1 MQSLDT
7 SAVADDRPDARYPA
21 RRRHV
26 LAAGLGAVAA
36 ALVFLLVRGS
46 LIDDAYITLS
56 YARNLAEHLHW
67 GLTEYRTA
75 NSATSPLNVLVLG
88 AAAFVVRDAVW
99 GLGLVFVL
107 LTAAQA
113 WGLSRLAGAAR
124 LGPVTVA
131 LGVGMVLLSPLM
143 LSVVGMEMALAAALL
158 VWLTVAAV
166 EDRPALFGVLTGA
179 LVLTR
184 LDLGVFPL
192 VLLLAVGAMRRRAVR
207 VVLVA
212 AATVAPWFVFS
223 WIALGAL
230 VPDTLVIKTV
240 TSAGWG
246 PWAFGNG
253 PGLYLDV
260 YPAAT
265 AVTALPVLLGLVALL
280 AWPATRAW
288 RRPRWAGLGAVAA
301 LGLGGVLHYAAYSLL
316 APPPYHWYYA
326 PSVIALTLV
335 AAVAAGTAGRGDPR
349 SGSSPEPGRRPAT
362 PALVWAT
369 AGVLVLAAD
378 VGFAAQ
384 RPLPW
389 TQVPIMTNW
398 ATAAQYET
406 AGTAIGE
413 RVGEE
418 VVRSPGEIGTLAYY
432 CRCDIVDL
440 FSDRGTLQPMIDQRE
455 REAGPLMRWLLQLN
469 FANLDPA
476 PAAVPTQAVIWVGGP
491 EAADAPWPV
500 DSNWRG
506 PGALDLVPVGP

>member
-1 MQSLDT
+1 VQALDS
-7 SAVADDRPDARYPA
+7 SAVVDDRPDTRRPA
-21 RRRHV
+21 RRH
-26 LAAGLGAVAA
+26 LIAA
-36 ALVFLLVRGS
+36 ALGALAAAVVFLIVRGS

-67 GLTEYRTA
+67 GLTEGRTA

-88 AAAFVVRDAVW
+88 AATFVVRDAVW

-113 WGLSRLAGAAR
+113 WGLSRLAEAAR
-124 LGPVTVA
+124 LGPITVV
-131 LGVGMVLLSPLM
+131 LGVLMVLLSPLM

-166 EDRPALFGVLTGA
+166 EDRPAWFGVLTAA

-192 VLLLAVGAMRRRAVR
+192 VLLLAVGAMRRHAVR

-212 AATVAPWFVFS
+212 AATAAPWFVFS
-223 WIALGAL
+223 WVALGAL

-246 PWAFGNG
+246 PWSFGNG
-253 PGLYLDV
+253 PGLYAGV
-260 YPAAT
+260 FPTATRIAA
-265 AVTALPVLLGLVALL
+265 VPVLLGVVALVAWVVL
-280 AWPATRAW
+280 RAW
-288 RRPRWAGLGAVAA
+288 RRPRWTGLGTLAA
-301 LGLGGVLHYAAYSLL
+301 LGLGGVLHYVAYSML

-326 PSVIALTLV
+326 PSVVALTLV
-335 AAVAAGTAGRGDPR
+335 AAVAAGTTHRGTPR
-349 SGSSPEPGRRPAT
+349 PGASPETVRWSAA
-362 PALVWAT
+362 PALAWAT
-369 AGVLVLAAD
+369 AGMLMLAVD

-389 TQVPIMTNW
+389 TQAPIMTNW
-398 ATAAQYET
+398 ASAEQYET
-406 AGTAIGE
+406 AGEALAE
-413 RVGEE
+413 RVGDE
-418 VVRSPGEIGTLAYY
+418 VVKSPGEIGTLAYY

-455 REAGPLMRWLLQLN
+455 DEAGPVMRRLLRLN

-476 PAAVPTQAVIWVGGP
+476 PAAVPTQAMVWVGGP
-491 EAADAPWPV
+491 ESAAAPWPV

-506 PGALDLVPVGP
+506 PGALDLVPVTP